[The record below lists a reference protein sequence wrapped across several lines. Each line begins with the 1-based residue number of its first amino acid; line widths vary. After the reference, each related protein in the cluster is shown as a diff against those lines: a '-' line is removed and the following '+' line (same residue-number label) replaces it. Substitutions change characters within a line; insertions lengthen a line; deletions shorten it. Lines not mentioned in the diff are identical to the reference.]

1 MDKSLLDELY
11 IKAQEIAKETADKLM
26 QYHKSVAEIYYGNHP
41 MSINMEEIEGDDQEK
56 LKALTEKFN
65 QYQDQVIAKAEY
77 APADKVKLADEME
90 QIIKEGSERIRKLY
104 DDAINDHNNKR
115 S

>member
-26 QYHKSVAEIYYGNHP
+26 QYHKSVAEIYYGSHP
-41 MSINMEEIEGDDQEK
+41 MSINAEEIEGDDQEK
-56 LKALTEKFN
+56 LKEITEKFN
-65 QYQDQVIAKAEY
+65 QYQEQAIAKAAY

-90 QIIKEGSERIRKLY
+90 KIIKEGNEKIKKLY
-104 DDAINDHNNKR
+104 DDALNDQDK
-115 S
+115 